1 MARPK
6 EFVREDVLDKA
17 MQLFWAR
24 GFETPSIQDL
34 VECMGIGR
42 SSLYD
47 TFGSK
52 EELIFEALDC
62 YVSQM
67 KGRILANLD
76 RPGPARQV
84 IDDFFR
90 NLIERDFGGHTKS
103 CLITRAAL
111 MTGRSNEEILD
122 RACDFLNLVED
133 AFHRILSNG
142 LEGGEITPE
151 KDARALARFFVNAM
165 QGISVTAAARAERNT
180 LEDVVRTTL
189 SVLD

>member
-1 MARPK
+1 MARPR
-6 EFVREDVLDKA
+6 EFDREEVLDKA
-17 MQLFWAR
+17 MQLFWER

-34 VECMGIGR
+34 VDCMGIGR

-52 EELIFEALDC
+52 EELMFEALDC

-67 KGRILANLD
+67 KARILASLD
-76 RPGPARQV
+76 QPGSARQV
-84 IDDFFR
+84 IQGFFD

-122 RACDFLNLVED
+122 RACDFLNLVEE
-133 AFHRILSNG
+133 AFHRILTG
-142 LEGGEITPE
+142 GIADGEIATDI
-151 KDARALARFFVNAM
+151 DARALARFFVNAM
-165 QGISVTAAARAERNT
+165 QGISVTAAARAERQT
-180 LEDVVRTTL
+180 LEDVVHTTL